1 MRRQITTLLTWGTFI
16 ALVIVAMIWL
26 SLDQEVANTSP
37 PIPRTAPARAAD
49 QGDSLP
55 PRAQDFASPAARIP
69 SYQPGS
75 AVGSPAVHLRFQV
88 PSNAKVG
95 DAFDYVIT
103 IDAQRAVG
111 RIALEVSYDP
121 ALLRVR
127 TAEEIDYTNR
137 PQEEGRFST
146 EETTDGRVAVV
157 MLVRDGSRPVLGSVR
172 MAVVQFEGLAPG
184 GAQIS
189 VSNISASDGTG
200 GALSLDVSDR
210 ESVVVLN

>member
-16 ALVIVAMIWL
+16 ALVVVAMIWL
-26 SLDQEVANTSP
+26 SLDQEVADTSP
-37 PIPRTAPARAAD
+37 PIPRTALARAAN
-49 QGDSLP
+49 QGDSPP

-75 AVGSPAVHLRFQV
+75 AVAGPAVHLRFQV

-95 DAFDYVIT
+95 EAFDYIIT

-111 RIALEVSYDP
+111 RITLEFSYDP

-127 TAEEIDYTNR
+127 TAEEIDYSNR
-137 PQEEGRFST
+137 PEQEGRFLT
-146 EETTDGRVAVV
+146 EEIGDGRVAVV
-157 MLVRDGSRPVLGSVR
+157 MVRDGSRPVLGSVR

-189 VSNISASDGTG
+189 VSNVSASDGTG

>member
-1 MRRQITTLLTWGTFI
+1 MRRQITTLVTWGTFV
-16 ALVIVAMIWL
+16 ALVVVAIIWL

-37 PIPRTAPARAAD
+37 PIPRTSPALAAN

-69 SYQPGS
+69 SGQPGS
-75 AVGSPAVHLRFQV
+75 AVASPALRLRFQA
-88 PSNAKVG
+88 PFNAKVG
-95 DAFDYVIT
+95 EAFDYVVT
-103 IDAQRAVG
+103 IDARQAVG

-137 PQEEGRFST
+137 PQEDGRFST
-146 EETTDGRVAVV
+146 VETTDGRVAVV

-172 MAVVQFEGLAPG
+172 MAVVQFEALAPG

-200 GALSLDVSDR
+200 SALSLDVPDR
-210 ESVVVLN
+210 ESVVALN